1 MVSLGS
7 SPFDTSGLS
16 LAREFHGYLKPTHQ
30 VRFCEQ
36 HHLGGVERSSHAELS
51 NQRALA
57 DLATV
62 TGQCHQLAPAPEWFG
77 GYLRAQEVR

>member
-1 MVSLGS
+1 MSQGS
-7 SPFDTSGLS
+7 SPFDLFGLCPG
-16 LAREFHGYLKPTHQ
+16 AGFAGYLKPTHQ
-30 VRFCEQ
+30 VRFCEH

-62 TGQCHQLAPAPEWFG
+62 TGQCHQLAPAPEWFV